1 MESKN
6 ARNAR
11 AKKQIE
17 SQWVAIDSIAPHPR
31 NTEYHAHPDAQIDM
45 LAQSGQTFGQYK
57 NVVIWKKQI
66 IAGAGIWAG
75 LKRAGA
81 TEIEVKDYSHLT
93 QAQAFALM
101 TSDNE
106 TQKGA
111 VTNDAELAALVRE
124 VLESGDEA
132 LARLAAGEQKALDA
146 LLAQANGKEETA
158 DVGELVDK
166 AAELQKKWQCAKG
179 DIWTSAGHYWICGD
193 CREFETWQKLL
204 SAAQVE
210 KVNGVFTSP
219 PYAEQRKKQYGGV
232 PTDKYV
238 EWWNE
243 VQANV
248 RAHLAADG
256 SFFVNIKPHCE
267 NGERVLYVFDLVLA
281 MKRQWGWKFIDE
293 LSWNDVP
300 IPGKWDNRFK
310 NGFEPVYHF
319 GTDTH
324 IKFRAEN
331 VSHYGET
338 FKADGRTHFSG
349 NGAIKGA
356 VAVMGNIRPSNVIQ
370 TGTSDGVHEASFP
383 IALPSFFIKAYS
395 DAGDVWCDPFL
406 GSGTTICA
414 AHKNNRRGLG
424 IEFLEKYCAVI
435 CERIEKET
443 GETPRRVETNGHGKK
458 KTRVMRGESSG
469 MRKQ

>member
-281 MKRQWGWKFIDE
+281 MQRKWGWKFVDE
-293 LSWNDVP
+293 LCWHAEGL
-300 IPGKWDNRFK
+300 PGAFPNRFR
-310 NGFEPVYHF
+310 NSFEPIYHF
-319 GTDTH
+319 SVNSK
-324 IKFRAEN
+324 IKFRP
-331 VSHYGET
+331 
-338 FKADGRTHFSG
+338 KAVGHFSASVPDGRGGLDLTAGGNYTINAPTKSG
-349 NGAIKGA
+349 IAQPGNMLEIGASA
-356 VAVMGNIRPSNVIQ
+356 
-370 TGTSDGVHEASFP
+370 TSEHAAAFP

-458 KTRVMRGESSG
+458 KRA
-469 MRKQ
+469 